1 MGAFWGPGRVGM
13 KPVKSGDPDKIGGIA
28 LGGRLGEGG
37 MGTVYFGVT
46 PDGDRVAV
54 KTIREGLT
62 ANQEAK
68 DRFDRE
74 ILVLGMV
81 AGPRIAALLLASDP
95 DEVPPWFATEY
106 VRGLTLSEYVQ
117 ERGPLTTAMAAALG
131 VMLAEGLTD
140 IHAAG
145 LLHRDLKPSNVIL
158 GADGPRVIDFG
169 LAGLADGGGDITHT
183 SGMVG
188 TPVCMAP
195 EQARSPRDLT
205 AAVDVYALG
214 AVLMFAMTGRYPYER
229 PSVPALL
236 VALTDPA
243 TDPDLTG
250 LPEEIRQLV
259 TGMLAYH
266 PESRRT
272 LADAW
277 GQLRHILDRA
287 GLSPAEAQREFAHLT
302 YIERGSDP
310 LPAAPAP
317 RRDRR
322 RLPGNPHVPSGIVRQ
337 VGENLRREYAR
348 GAVL

>member
-1 MGAFWGPGRVGM
+1 M
-13 KPVKSGDPDKIGGIA
+13 KPLEASDPDKIGGIA
-28 LGGRLGEGG
+28 LRGRLGEGG

-54 KTIREGLT
+54 KTIRRDLT
-62 ANQEAK
+62 GNEEAQ

-81 AGPRIAALLLASDP
+81 AGPRIAALLAAAAP

-106 VRGLTLSEYVQ
+106 VQGLTLSQYVQ
-117 ERGPLTTAMAAALG
+117 ERGPLPTTMAAVLG
-131 VMLAEGLTD
+131 VMLAEGLSD

-145 LLHRDLKPSNVIL
+145 LLHRDLKPGNVIL

-169 LAGLADGGGDITHT
+169 LAGLKDTICDITHT
-183 SGMVG
+183 SGMLG

-195 EQARSPRDLT
+195 EQAKSPKGLT
-205 AAVDVYALG
+205 ATADVYALG

-236 VALTDPA
+236 LAVADPA

-250 LPEEIRQLV
+250 LPEEFKQLV
-259 TGMLAYH
+259 TGMLTYH

-272 LADAW
+272 LLDVSGELTRILADA
-277 GQLRHILDRA
+277 GI
-287 GLSPAEAQREFAHLT
+287 SPAQAQREFTQLT
-302 YIERGSDP
+302 YIERETDP
-310 LPAAPAP
+310 PPATPAP

-322 RLPGNPHVPSGIVRQ
+322 RLPGDPHVPSDLVHQ
-337 VGENLRREYAR
+337 VAENLRREYAR

>member
-1 MGAFWGPGRVGM
+1 M
-13 KPVKSGDPDKIGGIA
+13 KPLKSGDPDKIGGIA
-28 LGGRLGEGG
+28 LRGRLGEGG

-54 KTIREGLT
+54 KTIRKDLT
-62 ANQEAK
+62 ANQEAR

-74 ILVLGMV
+74 IIVLGMV
-81 AGPRIAALLLASDP
+81 AGPRIAALLVASDP

-106 VRGLTLSEYVQ
+106 VQGLTLSEYVQ
-117 ERGPLTTAMAAALG
+117 ERGPLTITMAAALG
-131 VMLAEGLTD
+131 VMLAEGLAD

-145 LLHRDLKPSNVIL
+145 LLHRDLKPGNVIL

-169 LAGLADGGGDITHT
+169 LAGLEDGTGDITHT

-195 EQARSPRDLT
+195 EQARSPSDLT

-214 AVLMFAMTGRYPYER
+214 AVLTFAMTGRYPYER

-236 VALTDPA
+236 LALTDPA

-259 TGMLAYH
+259 AEMLAHH
-266 PESRRT
+266 PGSRRT
-272 LADAW
+272 LADVPSE
-277 GQLRHILDRA
+277 LTHILGRA
-287 GLSPAEAQREFAHLT
+287 GLAPAAAQREFAHLT
-302 YIERGSDP
+302 YIERESDP
-310 LPAAPAP
+310 PPAAPAP

-322 RLPGNPHVPSGIVRQ
+322 RLPGNPHVPSDLVRQ
-337 VGENLRREYAR
+337 VAENLRREYAR
-348 GAVL
+348 GAAL